1 MTFFSFALFLSFIQP
16 HTLSRLAYFFS
27 EFVSALSSC
36 KLVYIT
42 EVFEPVKTYINKK
55 VKDAIAED
63 LAAALPL
70 STNATFVDE
79 SEVLLQNVLGKVKEG
94 GGKETVV
101 LVLGAGKA
109 DGIAKTVFNSL

>member
-1 MTFFSFALFLSFIQP
+1 M
-16 HTLSRLAYFFS
+16 SRLAYFFA

-36 KLVYIT
+36 KLVYIS

-70 STNATFVDE
+70 STNATFVDDQ
-79 SEVLLQNVLGKVKEG
+79 EVLLQSILDNLQG
-94 GGKETVV
+94 GQKETVV